1 MASLQTTPKLFVEVG
16 RLESFGWYPAM
27 TSDINIYMIFTSVF
41 RLIKKQIQL
50 SEEMWNFDDDGQLFF
65 EKAVNS
71 FLRVI
76 FLDV

>member
-1 MASLQTTPKLFVEVG
+1 
-16 RLESFGWYPAM
+16 M
-27 TSDINIYMIFTSVF
+27 TGDINIDMIFTHVSF
-41 RLIKKQIQL
+41 CLTQIQL